1 MPNHKFSLPHVQLAT
16 LVDHPPDTEDWVH
29 EIKYDGYRILA
40 IKKGKKVSLF
50 SRNHKDWSDKFK
62 PIVNKIKQ
70 LPIKN
75 AILDGEIVLLN
86 EKGQSDFQLLQN
98 ALYTELEP
106 PFVYYIFDCLSLNTK
121 DVRTLPLLERK
132 GLLRTILLT
141 AGTTLRYSDHVQ
153 GKGLY
158 FYKQAC
164 KLGLEGIVSKLATSI
179 YEEKRSK
186 TWLKSKCIQRQEFVI
201 GGFSL
206 PQGARYGFGSLY
218 LGVYD
223 QGNLVY
229 VGNVGTGFTDASLH
243 ILSAELKKIISP
255 KNPFNTLPPKAKQ
268 AIWVKP
274 KLIAEVTFSEWTK
287 DQHLR
292 HPSFKGLR
300 TDKKPREIGK
310 ENSHTTKPT

>member
-40 IKKGKKVSLF
+40 IKNGKKVSLF

-62 PIVNKIKQ
+62 LIVNKIEQ

-75 AILDGEIVLLN
+75 VILDGEIVLLN

-98 ALYTELEP
+98 ALSTELEP

-158 FYKQAC
+158 
-164 KLGLEGIVSKLATSI
+164 LEK
-179 YEEKRSK
+179 
-186 TWLKSKCIQRQEFVI
+186 
-201 GGFSL
+201 
-206 PQGARYGFGSLY
+206 
-218 LGVYD
+218 
-223 QGNLVY
+223 
-229 VGNVGTGFTDASLH
+229 
-243 ILSAELKKIISP
+243 
-255 KNPFNTLPPKAKQ
+255 
-268 AIWVKP
+268 
-274 KLIAEVTFSEWTK
+274 
-287 DQHLR
+287 
-292 HPSFKGLR
+292 
-300 TDKKPREIGK
+300 
-310 ENSHTTKPT
+310 